1 MKRKG
6 SGEMSPRLTD
16 TQKERRN
23 LQILEAAKR
32 VFTEKGYGAATLKD
46 IIQETGM
53 SRGWIYLYYQTKEDI
68 FEALLDYQ
76 DADYEQYINQLME
89 SSSSIWEMVTTIYSQ
104 QLQEL
109 HRSPHGG
116 LMPAFYEYFL
126 VGWRDEPR
134 HKLLLERYEKGIAQF
149 AELLQIGVEREEFSP
164 VMDII
169 DISRLAAS
177 FQEGIMT
184 HYITIGPEKANT
196 RMQYEA
202 LMLYLKS
209 LLHPVSIK
217 ET

>member
-1 MKRKG
+1 
-6 SGEMSPRLTD
+6 MSPRLTH
-16 TQKERRN
+16 TQKELRN
-23 LQILEAAKR
+23 QQILEAAKR
-32 VFTEKGYGAATLKD
+32 VFAEKGYGAATLKD

-68 FEALLDYQ
+68 FESLLDYQ
-76 DADYEQYINQLME
+76 DADYEKYMEQLMD
-89 SSSSIWEMVTTIYSQ
+89 SSSSIWEMVTTLYSE

-126 VGWRDEPR
+126 VGWRDESR
-134 HKLLLERYEKGIAQF
+134 RELLLQRYEKGIAKF
-149 AELLQIGVEREEFSP
+149 AELLRTGVEREEFFP
-164 VMDII
+164 VMDVM

-196 RMQYEA
+196 SMQYEA

-209 LLHPVSIK
+209 MLHPVSIQ
-217 ET
+217 ETQP